1 MIICNNFT
9 FNSFIFRKL
18 VKPMF
23 KRSNSTKD
31 LEADCDSPAVSRRG
45 SRLSSRSG
53 SSRCVDLQVEDA
65 AIRGKKEEVHRRWRR
80 VLSVS
85 KAVGRYR
92 LMSIIIENEGVCF
105 ILNFTHFYLF
115 KVFIY
120 G

>member
-1 MIICNNFT
+1 
-9 FNSFIFRKL
+9 
-18 VKPMF
+18 MF

-65 AIRGKKEEVHRRWRR
+65 EIRGNKEEVIRRWRR

-85 KAVGRYR
+85 KAVGRYYVYHQ
-92 LMSIIIENEGVCF
+92 ENEEGVCF

>member
-1 MIICNNFT
+1 M
-9 FNSFIFRKL
+9 FRKL

-23 KRSNSTKD
+23 KRSNSSKD

-65 AIRGKKEEVHRRWRR
+65 EVRGKKEEVHRRWRR

-85 KAVGRYR
+85 KAVGRYHVY
-92 LMSIIIENEGVCF
+92 LSIIKEMKMYVISIHSRFSSMARKDDEEE
-105 ILNFTHFYLF
+105 
-115 KVFIY
+115 KV
-120 G
+120 

>member
-1 MIICNNFT
+1 
-9 FNSFIFRKL
+9 
-18 VKPMF
+18 MF

-85 KAVGRYR
+85 KAVGRYDVYHQ
-92 LMSIIIENEGVCF
+92 ENEEGVCF